1 VSTAFLSAAELN
13 RAYERREL
21 SPVEVTRELLQR
33 IERLDPELRA
43 FITLTPER
51 AMDQARAAE
60 ARFARGSGGPL
71 TGIPIG
77 IKDLFDV
84 AGVRCTAGS
93 KILADHVPDRDAFV
107 VERLAVA
114 GAVSL
119 GKQNLHEFAYG
130 FTNTNVHWGVCRN
143 PWNRERVPG
152 GSSGGA
158 AVALATGMCTLA
170 LGTDTG
176 GSIRIP
182 AAACGVVGLKP
193 TYGRVSRSGVFPL
206 SWSLDHV
213 GPMARSVE
221 DVKRLLPTLAAGN
234 PAEGLDEGSPLTLPP
249 SSGPDLRGLRIG
261 IPGPPFTEGI
271 DGEVAKAVD
280 DAAALLERL
289 GGRLVPL
296 DTRPLGNA
304 YTAVHAI
311 VASEA
316 GALHERWM
324 RERPEDYGIPIR
336 KSLSYGFL
344 LSGVDY
350 VNAKREQARA
360 TAAIDAMFA
369 EVDVMITPTLPRT
382 ALAIGQPTPREPSTA
397 WNRLVSPFNLT
408 GVPALS
414 LPCGF
419 DRAGLPIGLQI
430 VGRAFEEETVL
441 NVGAAYERETS
452 WNQRRPPGL
461 DEVPRAAV
469 DV

>member
-1 VSTAFLSAAELN
+1 
-13 RAYERREL
+13 
-21 SPVEVTRELLQR
+21 
-33 IERLDPELRA
+33 
-43 FITLTPER
+43 
-51 AMDQARAAE
+51 
-60 ARFARGSGGPL
+60 
-71 TGIPIG
+71 
-77 IKDLFDV
+77 
-84 AGVRCTAGS
+84 
-93 KILADHVPDRDAFV
+93 
-107 VERLAVA
+107 
-114 GAVSL
+114 
-119 GKQNLHEFAYG
+119 
-130 FTNTNVHWGVCRN
+130 
-143 PWNRERVPG
+143 
-152 GSSGGA
+152 
-158 AVALATGMCTLA
+158 
-170 LGTDTG
+170 
-176 GSIRIP
+176 
-182 AAACGVVGLKP
+182 
-193 TYGRVSRSGVFPL
+193 
-206 SWSLDHV
+206 
-213 GPMARSVE
+213 
-221 DVKRLLPTLAAGN
+221 
-234 PAEGLDEGSPLTLPP
+234 LDEGSPLTLPP

-397 WNRLVSPFNLT
+397 WNRLASPFNLT